1 MKVELFNNEV
11 NIKGRR
17 KIQGND
23 IEQYILDLAMYA
35 NLDLVS
41 NEYSG
46 KGDQFYSI
54 KLNGTNDKLYGFLI
68 MVQNA
73 SAEAHYTIG

>member
-54 KLNGTNDKLYGFLI
+54 TFHGTNDKLYGFMI
-68 MVQNA
+68 MVQNV
-73 SAEAHYTIG
+73 SVDAHYTIA

>member
-1 MKVELFNNEV
+1 MKVELFNNQV

-54 KLNGTNDKLYGFLI
+54 TLNGTNDKLYGLLI
-68 MVQNA
+68 MIQNVCVD
-73 SAEAHYTIG
+73 AHYAIG